1 MVNKIIF
8 NHFIMKK
15 LSGVFKG
22 MELWVISL
30 LGAVIVV
37 ILIYF
42 GSGSAAITILYE
54 NNKES
59 LLISVF
65 VIFFIVFII
74 YSIISIKDYFFRSY
88 QIKEIANKYN
98 LNYTNPKKPFFEL
111 SLPDT
116 RKSNVIEG
124 KINGKNILIYDFT
137 NFQAYDLGLGSV
149 SSKATIISV
158 DGKEKELRGFFTGF
172 CSIKKI
178 DSFLADLSKGK

>member
-1 MVNKIIF
+1 
-8 NHFIMKK
+8 MKK

-124 KINGKNILIYDFT
+124 KINGKNILIYDFVDYC
-137 NFQAYDLGLGSV
+137 AYRTGRGSV
-149 SSKATIISV
+149 SRSATITSV
-158 DGKEKELRGFFTGF
+158 DGKEQELRGFFTGLG
-172 CSIKKI
+172 SVNKI
-178 DSFLADLSKGK
+178 DSTLAYLSKEK